1 MAETAVPR
9 ITPTATS
16 GLLDLRRV
24 HFVGIGGMG
33 MQPVA
38 RICAERGHTV
48 SGSDTRP
55 SARLESLTGTGVEIR
70 DGHRAEN
77 VWADTTAVVFTHAVG
92 EDNPEIAKARDL
104 GIPVVHRSAVLNTL
118 MAGHTSVAV
127 MGTHGKSSTS
137 AMLAFTLARLG
148 QAPSYMVGADLDVPG
163 SGGRAGQGEVFVAEV
178 DESDGTHIG
187 TRMDV
192 AVITNIDYDHPEN
205 YADEATYLAAFEDC
219 VRAGLNADGTLIL
232 NADSAGCRKLAVR
245 LKQRSVG
252 PQIVMVGS
260 SAEADWRMSLAV
272 TSGGR
277 SRAVLRGPAGL
288 RFDLVLRVPGVHQL
302 ANAACA
308 TVALHVLGQDLDPA
322 VEQLRYFEG
331 AQRRMTGAGQDSGVR
346 AYDSYA
352 HHPGEVR
359 ADLAAARSLLS
370 DGGRLITVF
379 QPSDAQRLAAFGG
392 AYAVALS
399 ASDLTVLT
407 DSTRGLPEHALESLL
422 GQITDT
428 AGSARKLPLRA
439 EAAVYAAE
447 AARPGDVIVLMG
459 TGDLVESGPALKA
472 ALSALAVVAA

>member
-16 GLLDLRRV
+16 GLLDLSRV

-38 RICAERGHTV
+38 AICAQRGHIV
-48 SGSDTRP
+48 SGSDARP
-55 SARLESLTGTGVEIR
+55 SARLESLTRAGVQVR
-70 DGHRAEN
+70 AGHHAEN
-77 VWADTTAVVFTHAVG
+77 VWADTTTVVFTHAVA
-92 EDNPEIAKARDL
+92 EDNPEIAKAREL

-127 MGTHGKSSTS
+127 MGTNGKSSTS
-137 AMLAFTLARLG
+137 AMLAFSLARLG
-148 QAPSYMVGADLDVPG
+148 QNPSYMVGADLDVTG
-163 SGGRAGQGEVFVAEV
+163 SGGRAGQGKVFVAEV
-178 DESDGTHIG
+178 DESDRTHIG

-205 YADEATYLAAFEDC
+205 YADEAAYLAAFEDC
-219 VRAGLNADGTLIL
+219 VRAGLNANGTLIL
-232 NADSAGCRKLAVR
+232 NADSAGCRKLADR
-245 LKQRSVG
+245 LKHHSGG
-252 PQIVMVGS
+252 PQVVMVGS

-288 RFDLVLRVPGVHQL
+288 TLDLALRVPGVHQL

-308 TVALHVLGQDLDPA
+308 AVALHVLGQDLDQA
-322 VEQLRYFEG
+322 VEQLRYFDG
-331 AQRRMTGAGQDSGVR
+331 AQRRMTGAGEERGVR
-346 AYDSYA
+346 VYDSYA

-370 DGGRLITVF
+370 DGGRIITVF
-379 QPSDAQRLAAFGG
+379 QPSDAQRLAVFGG

-407 DSTRGLPEHALESLL
+407 DSTRGLPAPALETLL
-422 GQITDT
+422 TQIT
-428 AGSARKLPLRA
+428 AAEGSVRKVPVRA
-439 EAAVYAAE
+439 EAAVHAAE
-447 AARPGDVIVLMG
+447 VARPGDVIVLMG
-459 TGDLVESGPALKA
+459 AGDLVESGLALKA
-472 ALSALAVVAA
+472 ALSAVAVIAA